1 MKDFKGTKGS
11 WQWTILD
18 KEYGI
23 RAKRMISIH
32 QSGYNHSLNDRQV
45 NTENEDKTSI
55 AGIWSVT
62 EEDIANAKLITAAP
76 EMLNLLKEMDEYLD
90 PKFEGQINEIDS
102 KSELH
107 ARIKDIIH
115 NILCDNNLRHEELLK
130 TAATFINNK
139 GLTHFG
145 KSTYVVCNY
154 NDGMEPIDVFGF
166 GGGCTQIIKVI
177 TTRMELNLDLERA
190 YRKCPKY
197 GIGEFRSYLCPNGL
211 LNKEDIPKNWGLL
224 WCDNKGKIIEI
235 LNPQK
240 QEENKAQ
247 EAKIIKSLLR
257 RNGINPEIFDY
268 KKYKTEDI

>member
-1 MKDFKGTKGS
+1 MKKFKRTKGS
-11 WQWTILD
+11 WIIGNGGHFIVSAEKL
-18 KEYGI
+18 KC
-23 RAKRMISIH
+23 
-32 QSGYNHSLNDRQV
+32 SGYSEHD
-45 NTENEDKTSI
+45 
-55 AGIWSVT
+55 
-62 EEDIANAKLITAAP
+62 AKLIAAAP

-102 KSELH
+102 KSEFH
-107 ARIKDIIH
+107 ARIKDIIY
-115 NILCDNNLRHEELLK
+115 NILCGSNLRHEELLK
-130 TAATFINNK
+130 TAAKFIKNK
-139 GLTHFG
+139 GLAHFG
-145 KSTYVVCNY
+145 KSPYVVCNY
-154 NDGMEPIDVFGF
+154 NDAMEPIDVFGF
-166 GGGCTQIIKVI
+166 GGSCTQVIKVI
-177 TTRMELNLDLERA
+177 TTHMELNLDLERA

-197 GIGEFRSYLCPNGL
+197 GVGEFRSYLCPNGL

-257 RNGINPEIFDY
+257 RNGINPKIFDY